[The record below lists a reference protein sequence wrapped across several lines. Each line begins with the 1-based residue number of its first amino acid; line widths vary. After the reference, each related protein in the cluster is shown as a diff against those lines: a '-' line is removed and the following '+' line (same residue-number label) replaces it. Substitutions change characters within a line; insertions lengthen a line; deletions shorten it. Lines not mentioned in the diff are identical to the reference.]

1 MQANDRLK
9 LLYLSLHDPHVPL
22 TGTGARVGAF
32 VRNLAARHHVDVVYM
47 DGSGQ
52 PPSPELSAHY
62 AGSLSGV
69 ASKTCIPYSQRA
81 YFLFSRPL
89 YRAAAAKLASQRYE
103 YIICDY
109 GMSAIYGLLL
119 SRKFH
124 IPLIYSSHN
133 IEFRANLTKARRDP
147 RRLPLAL
154 YMYAAEKLA
163 VQRARCVVA
172 IAAAEADEYARWT
185 SREKILVIPQGFD
198 EREFN
203 PWYAP
208 PRNARKTIL
217 FCGNFGIQF
226 NRQVIDTVM
235 THILAPVLA
244 EYPDA
249 LFRFVGRFPP
259 QDVRH
264 PNVEFTGFL
273 PDYAAALK
281 QADAV
286 ISPML
291 QGWGFPTKIVE
302 ALACGKPTVTT
313 PVGGRGLEQDYHI
326 LKFAEIAVFG
336 AQICACLRA
345 AEPVSSVDH
354 DRVKARYSWEALV
367 GELADW
373 MERDARRNAWPPE
386 LARAHGDAA
395 TRA

>member
-1 MQANDRLK
+1 MPPDHRLK
-9 LLYLSLHDPHVPL
+9 LLYISLHDPHVPL

-32 VRNLAARHHVDVVYM
+32 VNHLAARHHVDVVYM

-62 AGSLSGV
+62 AGSVTGV
-69 ASKTCIPYSQRA
+69 ASKTCIPYSQSA

-89 YRAAAAKLASQRYE
+89 YRAAAAKLARQRYD

-119 SRKFH
+119 SRKFGA
-124 IPLIYSSHN
+124 PLIYSSHN

-154 YMYAAEKLA
+154 YMYAVERLA

-172 IAAAEADEYARWT
+172 IAPSEADEYARWT

-203 PWYAP
+203 PFYEP

-217 FCGNFGIQF
+217 FCGNFRIQF
-226 NRQVIDTVM
+226 NREVIDTVM
-235 THILAPVLA
+235 AHILAPVLA
-244 EYPDA
+244 KYPDA

-259 QDVRH
+259 EDIRH

-273 PDYAAALK
+273 QDYPAALK
-281 QADAV
+281 QADVV

-302 ALACGKPTVTT
+302 ALACGKPTLTT
-313 PVGGRGLEQDYHI
+313 PVGGRGLEQDYRI
-326 LKFAEIAVFG
+326 LRFAEIGDFG
-336 AQICACLRA
+336 AAICASLDA
-345 AEPVSSVDH
+345 AQPVTPFDH
-354 DRVKARYSWEALV
+354 ERIRARYSWAALV
-367 GELADW
+367 AKLADW
-373 MERDARRNAWPPE
+373 IEADARNEAWPHEPTRSH
-386 LARAHGDAA
+386 ANA
-395 TRA
+395 TRV